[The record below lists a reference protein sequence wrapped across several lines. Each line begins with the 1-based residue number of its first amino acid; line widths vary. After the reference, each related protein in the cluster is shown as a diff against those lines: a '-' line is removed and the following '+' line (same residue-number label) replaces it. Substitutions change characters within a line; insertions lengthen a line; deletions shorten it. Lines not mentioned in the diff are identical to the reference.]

1 MQELLVIY
9 VVFIPFLD
17 DTIIYCNAIC
27 CLFLMMYI
35 VVNSHVV
42 KIIFNIVIDR
52 SRLFH

>member
-9 VVFIPFLD
+9 VVFIPLLD
-17 DTIIYCNAIC
+17 DTISYCNAIC

-35 VVNSHVV
+35 VVNGHVV

-52 SRLFH
+52 TRLSY